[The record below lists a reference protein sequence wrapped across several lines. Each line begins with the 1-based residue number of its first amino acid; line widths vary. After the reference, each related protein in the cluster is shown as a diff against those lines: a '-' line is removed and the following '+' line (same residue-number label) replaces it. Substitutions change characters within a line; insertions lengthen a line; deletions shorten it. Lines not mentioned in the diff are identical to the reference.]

1 MSLEHITA
9 DLVKIDI
16 NGSIY
21 EIPRAD
27 VKAFIAGKTSAKP
40 ADDES
45 KKFEK
50 PKEAKKAKKIDAPE
64 VAEVIEE
71 IKSVKETEDPKDT
84 KLQK

>member
-21 EIPRAD
+21 EIPRVD
-27 VKAFIAGKTSAKP
+27 VKAFIAEKTSLKP
-40 ADDES
+40 ADESDTNDKS
-45 KKFEK
+45 KKSEK
-50 PKEAKKAKKIDAPE
+50 PKKAKKIDTPE

-71 IKSVKETEDPKDT
+71 IKSVEETKETKDIE
-84 KLQK
+84 L

>member
-27 VKAFIAGKTSAKP
+27 VKAFIAEKTSVKST
-40 ADDES
+40 DDKS
-45 KKFEK
+45 KKSEK
-50 PKEAKKAKKIDAPE
+50 PKKVKKIDVPE

-71 IKSVKETEDPKDT
+71 IKSVEETKETKDIE
-84 KLQK
+84 L

>member
-21 EIPRAD
+21 EISRAD
-27 VKAFIAGKTSAKP
+27 VKAFIAEKTSVKP
-40 ADDES
+40 ADDKS
-45 KKFEK
+45 KKH
-50 PKEAKKAKKIDAPE
+50 KEAKKAKKTDAPE

-71 IKSVKETEDPKDT
+71 IKSVEETKETKDIE
-84 KLQK
+84 L

>member
-1 MSLEHITA
+1 MALEHITA

-27 VKAFIAGKTSAKP
+27 VKAYIAEKNSVKP
-40 ADDES
+40 TDDKI

-50 PKEAKKAKKIDAPE
+50 PKKAKKIDAPE

-71 IKSVKETEDPKDT
+71 IKSVEEIEEPKDT
-84 KLQK
+84 KLQR

>member
-1 MSLEHITA
+1 MEHITA

-27 VKAFIAGKTSAKP
+27 VKAFIAEKNSVKP
-40 ADDES
+40 TDDKS

-50 PKEAKKAKKIDAPE
+50 PKKAKKIDAPE

-71 IKSVKETEDPKDT
+71 IKSVEEIEEPKDT

>member
-27 VKAFIAGKTSAKP
+27 VKA
-40 ADDES
+40 
-45 KKFEK
+45 
-50 PKEAKKAKKIDAPE
+50 
-64 VAEVIEE
+64 
-71 IKSVKETEDPKDT
+71 
-84 KLQK
+84 

>member
-27 VKAFIAGKTSAKP
+27 VKAFIAEKTSVKP
-40 ADDES
+40 ADDKS
-45 KKFEK
+45 KK
-50 PKEAKKAKKIDAPE
+50 PKEAKKSKKIDAPE

-71 IKSVKETEDPKDT
+71 IKSVEEIEEPKDT
-84 KLQK
+84 KLQR

>member
-27 VKAFIAGKTSAKP
+27 VKAFIAEKTSVKP
-40 ADDES
+40 TDDKS
-45 KKFEK
+45 KKSEK
-50 PKEAKKAKKIDAPE
+50 PKKAKKIDTPE

-71 IKSVKETEDPKDT
+71 IKSVEEIEEPKDT

>member
-27 VKAFIAGKTSAKP
+27 VKAFITEKTSVKP
-40 ADDES
+40 ADDKS
-45 KKFEK
+45 KK
-50 PKEAKKAKKIDAPE
+50 PKEIKEVKKAKKIDAPE

-71 IKSVKETEDPKDT
+71 IKSVKETEDPKDI

>member
-1 MSLEHITA
+1 MALEHITA

-27 VKAFIAGKTSAKP
+27 VKAFIAEKISVKP
-40 ADDES
+40 ADDKS

-50 PKEAKKAKKIDAPE
+50 PKKAKKIDAPE

-71 IKSVKETEDPKDT
+71 IEDPKDPKDT
-84 KLQK
+84 ELQK

>member
-1 MSLEHITA
+1 MALEHITA

-27 VKAFIAGKTSAKP
+27 VKAFIAEKTSVKP
-40 ADDES
+40 TDDKS
-45 KKFEK
+45 KKSEK

-71 IKSVKETEDPKDT
+71 IKSVKETEEPKDT

>member
-1 MSLEHITA
+1 MALEHITA

-27 VKAFIAGKTSAKP
+27 VKAFIAEKTSVKST
-40 ADDES
+40 DDKS
-45 KKFEK
+45 KK
-50 PKEAKKAKKIDAPE
+50 PKEAKKAKKIDEPE

-71 IKSVKETEDPKDT
+71 IKSVEEIEEPKDT

>member
-27 VKAFIAGKTSAKP
+27 VKAFIAEKTSVKP
-40 ADDES
+40 ADDKS
-45 KKFEK
+45 KKV
-50 PKEAKKAKKIDAPE
+50 KKAKKTDAPE
-64 VAEVIEE
+64 VAEVAEE
-71 IKSVKETEDPKDT
+71 IKSVEETEDLKDI

>member
-27 VKAFIAGKTSAKP
+27 VKAFIAEKTSVKP
-40 ADDES
+40 IDDKS

-50 PKEAKKAKKIDAPE
+50 PKKAKKIGAPE

-71 IKSVKETEDPKDT
+71 IKSVKEIEEPKDT